1 MNVPCVVTAM
11 SYSEE
16 HTRARHSDSALPIRH
31 RRWFCMYLKVIIV
44 ILLIGVIASLVSG
57 LVFLFQDSDKPESRR
72 TLHALGV
79 RVTLAAALV
88 ATIFYGLYTGQ
99 LRMGTNAPWHG
110 HHSASEEPSAPGG

>member
-1 MNVPCVVTAM
+1 M
-11 SYSEE
+11 
-16 HTRARHSDSALPIRH
+16 L
-31 RRWFCMYLKVIIV
+31 LKTIII
-44 ILLIGVIASLVSG
+44 ILLIGVVASLASG
-57 LVFLFQDSDKPESRR
+57 LVFLFKDSDRPESRR

-110 HHSASEEPSAPGG
+110 QTHAPATTPATAPAAADLTPSS